1 LTGKNNGRKIIMTA
15 KRAREFLVREKVL
28 VMLIVI
34 VICMSF
40 ASRYF
45 LNISNI
51 LNIFMDVSIY
61 GIIGCGMTIALIC
74 GTFDLSVGSVLA
86 LSGMLVVV
94 LEPALGIVFAVLLSV
109 LAAFIVG
116 LINALLITRAEMN
129 PFVVTLGAMT
139 FVRGIVLKISEG
151 KTILSKSEFFNN
163 FGISRVFGIPSIVIL
178 FFLLLVITHLVLNNT
193 RFGRSI
199 FAIGSNEE
207 VAKASG
213 IYVRINK
220 GAVFVICSVLAGV
233 CGIVLTAKQG
243 AAAPLYGSDAPITII
258 SAVVI
263 GGTSMA
269 GGQGG
274 VLRTLLGLLL
284 VYIVANALNIFAIPS
299 YIQTIVKGIL
309 VIGVVTFDGYYRKK
323 EEMSSRGLQ

>member
-1 LTGKNNGRKIIMTA
+1 MIVSRT
-15 KRAREFLVREKVL
+15 REFLIREKVL
-28 VMLIVI
+28 VMLVIIVI
-34 VICMSF
+34 FMSF
-40 ASRYF
+40 ASQYF

-51 LNIFMDVSIY
+51 LNIFMDISIY
-61 GIIGCGMTIALIC
+61 GIIGCGMTFALIC

-86 LSGMLVVV
+86 LSGMIVVV
-94 LEPALGIVFAVLLSV
+94 LEPTLGIISAILLS
-109 LAAFIVG
+109 LLTTFIIG
-116 LINALLITRAEMN
+116 FINAFLITKAEMN

-139 FVRGIVLKISEG
+139 YVRGIVLKISEG
-151 KTILSKSEFFNN
+151 KTILSKSEIFNN
-163 FGISRVFGIPSIVIL
+163 FGIIRIFGIPLIVIL
-178 FFLLLVITHLVLNNT
+178 FFFLLIITHIVLNNT

-207 VAKASG
+207 VARISG
-213 IYVRINK
+213 IYVKIHK
-220 GAVFVICSVLAGV
+220 GAVFVICSVLAGL

-243 AAAPLYGSDAPITII
+243 AAAPLYGSDAPITVI

-284 VYIVANALNIFAIPS
+284 VYIVANALNLFAIPS
-299 YIQTIVKGIL
+299 YIQTIVKGAL
-309 VIGVVTFDGYYRKK
+309 VIGVVTLDGYYRKK
-323 EEMSSRGLQ
+323 EEMSSQGLQ

>member
-1 LTGKNNGRKIIMTA
+1 MTVT
-15 KRAREFLVREKVL
+15 KVREFLIREKVL
-28 VMLIVI
+28 VMLVI
-34 VICMSF
+34 IIIFMSF

-45 LNISNI
+45 LNISNV
-51 LNIFMDVSIY
+51 LNIFMDISIY
-61 GIIGCGMTIALIC
+61 GIVGCGMTVALIC

-86 LSGMLVVV
+86 LSGMLAVV
-94 LEPALGIVFAVLLSV
+94 LEPIFGITSAVLLSL
-109 LAAFIVG
+109 LAALIVG
-116 LINALLITRAEMN
+116 FINALLITKAAMN

-139 FVRGIVLKISEG
+139 YVRGIVLKISEG
-151 KTILSKSEFFNN
+151 KTILSKSEDFNN
-163 FGISRVFGIPSIVIL
+163 FGISRIFGIPSIVLL
-178 FFLLLVITHLVLNNT
+178 FSFLLIVTHIVLNNT

-207 VAKASG
+207 VARASG
-213 IYVRINK
+213 IYVKIHK

-243 AAAPLYGSDAPITII
+243 AAAPLYGSDAPITVI

-284 VYIVANALNIFAIPS
+284 VYIVANALNLFAIPS

-309 VIGVVTFDGYYRKK
+309 VIVVVTLDGYYRKK
-323 EEMSSRGLQ
+323 EEISVVIQKV